1 MVCRNLDDLYE
12 LFVLGTLDGGDGR
25 EIAEHVSRGCPTCI
39 YQLREATLTLY
50 LLAQTAKPA
59 RLKPKQKSHLLH
71 RLKKK

>member
-25 EIAEHVSRGCPTCI
+25 EISEHVSRGCPNCI

-59 RLKPKQKSHLLH
+59 RLNPKHKSHLL
-71 RLKKK
+71 RALKKK